1 VVASVAAFILAAF
14 AARRRPALAASG
26 LVTLLTAAVWLAVV
40 PPRPQLRAGVLEVTT
55 LDVGQAD
62 AIFVVTP
69 DGRTLLIDAAGSLG
83 PANLSD
89 FDFGEDVISPYLWGR
104 GIIRLDAV
112 ALTHAHSD
120 HIGGMGAVLA
130 NFRPREL
137 WLGPNAL
144 TPALTSL
151 MRQASEQEMAVI
163 GRIGGN
169 EFRFGDSEVR
179 VLAPPRHWRAAL
191 KPRNDDSL
199 VLRIAYK
206 KSAVLLAADAERKME
221 RWIAGQQP
229 QADLLKVGHNGSAT
243 STSPELLAA
252 VSPRWAVISV
262 GFRNRFRHPR
272 PEVLARLAAAGTST
286 FRTDTM
292 GAVTFY
298 LDGKAA
304 QPAPR

>member
-1 VVASVAAFILAAF
+1 
-14 AARRRPALAASG
+14 
-26 LVTLLTAAVWLAVV
+26 
-40 PPRPQLRAGVLEVTT
+40 
-55 LDVGQAD
+55 
-62 AIFVVTP
+62 
-69 DGRTLLIDAAGSLG
+69 
-83 PANLSD
+83 
-89 FDFGEDVISPYLWGR
+89 
-104 GIIRLDAV
+104 
-112 ALTHAHSD
+112 
-120 HIGGMGAVLA
+120 
-130 NFRPREL
+130 
-137 WLGPNAL
+137 
-144 TPALTSL
+144 
-151 MRQASEQEMAVI
+151 VI